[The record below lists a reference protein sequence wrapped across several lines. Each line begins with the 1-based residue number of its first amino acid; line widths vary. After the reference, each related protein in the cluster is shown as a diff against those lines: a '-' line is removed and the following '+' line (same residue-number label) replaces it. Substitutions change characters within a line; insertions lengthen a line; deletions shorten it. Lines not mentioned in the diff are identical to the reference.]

1 MSKIQ
6 INKDLAFLEHMFI
19 HQGTEYLLRYLKGS
33 EEAAFNVVLGINIPP
48 TFQKVS
54 VGLDFK
60 G

>member
-1 MSKIQ
+1 MEHIF
-6 INKDLAFLEHMFI
+6 INK
-19 HQGTEYLLRYLKGS
+19 GTEYFLRYLKGS
-33 EEAAFNVVLGINIPP
+33 EEAAFNVILKINILP